1 VAADILQTLN
11 ELIGKLADLITV
23 QNNIAVSQSL
33 SVSIDCGC
41 NVGKGPDNGE
51 GEEGGDVPDPI
62 GDIIYDEPAAID
74 DRKCKAADYLANW
87 LRNIIFRDI
96 LVAQS
101 IDAKTQLGVV
111 LALGALGSILGLIGG
126 IAGAVVGGVGGL
138 LLGAILAIIQQELDF
153 SQIQD
158 VLDLNIQALVCAL
171 YEATTVGEA
180 RSNFQQVLVDAGTLS
195 TAEIAFT
202 MLWLPNALLNLLFF
216 DITSPFDSAV
226 FFDGYAFVTG
236 CDECGAVPIEGWT
249 LLRFGEWQDITVGPE
264 VIGSGVIDNGGGSFT
279 LTSVPG
285 VTIVSGAERHALG
298 IIIEGFR
305 QSQPLPSALTT
316 NPAKM
321 SGGSLTLETFPA
333 GPNNQGRRRELCVD
347 NISISGAGGTGT
359 VTGRLMLVWWR
370 NVGSGPFSITFHVNT
385 LPTQCPGE

>member
-1 VAADILQTLN
+1 VAADIL
-11 ELIGKLADLITV
+11 LIGKLADLITV
-23 QNNIAVSQSL
+23 QNNIAISQSL

-62 GDIIYDEPAAID
+62 GDIVYDEPAPID
-74 DRKCKAADYLANW
+74 DRKCKAADYLASW
-87 LRNIIFRDI
+87 LRNTIFRDI

-171 YEATTVGEA
+171 YEATTVSQA
-180 RSNFQQVLVDAGTLS
+180 RSSFQQVLVDDGSLS
-195 TAEIAFT
+195 SAEIAFT

-236 CDECGAVPIEGWT
+236 CDECGGPALTDWVILQNGTYQGFTGSGGFLADGIIDNEGNNFVLNSVVGTDGTNPIH
-249 LLRFGEWQDITVGPE
+249 
-264 VIGSGVIDNGGGSFT
+264 VIGIIVEGFRVSQIGDTNLMTNPSPVADGSFT
-279 LTSVPG
+279 V
-285 VTIVSGAERHALG
+285 VSGLPIAAQGATGREVGFCGDTIAALG
-298 IIIEGFR
+298 IGNNAT
-305 QSQPLPSALTT
+305 QPDRVMLLWWHQLVHGPF
-316 NPAKM
+316 
-321 SGGSLTLETFPA
+321 SLTLRVGAP
-333 GPNNQGRRRELCVD
+333 V
-347 NISISGAGGTGT
+347 NI
-359 VTGRLMLVWWR
+359 
-370 NVGSGPFSITFHVNT
+370 
-385 LPTQCPGE
+385 C